1 MIKKN
6 SYKSKKKNFLLFC
19 FLFCIGLVLLVTT
32 KNFRVFIKS
41 EIESTQQ
48 HFVTYSG
55 FVRLFDAG
63 EITTNFKGIKSKD
76 ILPAIKQIFHVI
88 YDGFINDSNENLA
101 DISLF
106 IKFKNLNKIYSDRDK
121 ALANNVNFKSRY
133 VSCKISDGV
142 VIYKCKVKL
151 KGDMRSHWFS
161 KTRFSM
167 RVKIQ
172 DGYINGLKDF
182 SVHKALSRQFP
193 YDQIFHKINTEL
205 GGLSSSDQSFVNFR
219 VNEKNWGVMNIEPT
233 INKEFVEK
241 NNIKRTGV
249 FRISNQENW
258 KYRLDPKLENLTN
271 HHFISDP
278 TIILSQRGS
287 DKKIM
292 GDKNLREIYSF
303 IYQSINLKDSKI
315 FERSKMIDSLIL
327 ALSWGDLHTLYN
339 SNSYYTWNSYSH
351 KLEPILTD
359 QRSWKNISTRFPNGF
374 PSELPFEYSIL
385 FKDSPINKKEY
396 LQSLNKVD
404 RYINKND
411 LLSITNNYKTFYF
424 PNDRIF
430 EVSPVKQNVEY
441 LKKNYKKIIFLINN
455 LSKNRNFDKINL
467 EHELEDNE
475 IKSLKKFVK
484 VVHYTNGKVH
494 IFNLLSKPVFISE
507 INYKDEKVEVN
518 KFIQASRKNNINK
531 IEIFTNLKG
540 KRDKQIEVISS
551 INNIKKISK
560 NNFSLIDINTI
571 KNKKYFTKKNYCKK
585 NIENVCFIEGNNFFK
600 RSIIF
605 NQPVVIHKGSTLTL
619 TKNTHLYFKSSV
631 KMDGNKQLPISI
643 SGNGGSISIFN
654 NGNSESSINYVNFS
668 NLSTPSIPLMRYT
681 GSINGYGGKFE
692 IKNSNFEGGNA
703 EDQLN
708 IVNAKINLSNLNF
721 INAKSDALDCD
732 FCNGFVSNL
741 NFNNIAGDAIDLSGS
756 NLKISDIL
764 INLVGDKGI
773 SMGEASSVKLKNI
786 LIKNTSTG
794 VAVKDTSIVE
804 IEDIKMEDISND
816 AFMTYIKKP
825 FFKGDTSL
833 KVINLSKAVNI
844 KGSLCTRTKNTY
856 AEINGDICKI
866 SNLNVKALYQ
876 LGSMKK

>member
-6 SYKSKKKNFLLFC
+6 SYKSKNQKKLLFLFLLC
-19 FLFCIGLVLLVTT
+19 FGLFLLVTT
-32 KNFRVFIKS
+32 KNFKIFVKS
-41 EIESTQQ
+41 EIESSQQ

-55 FVRLFDAG
+55 FVRLFDTG

-76 ILPAIKQIFHVI
+76 ILPAIKQIFYVI
-88 YDGFINDSNENLA
+88 YDGFINDRNENLS
-101 DISLF
+101 DIALF
-106 IKFKNLNKIYSDRDK
+106 IKFKNLNKIYNDRDK
-121 ALANNVNFKSRY
+121 ALANNVNFKPKY

-142 VIYKCKVKL
+142 AIYKCKVKL

-182 SVHKALSRQFP
+182 SVHRALSRQFP
-193 YDQIFHKINTEL
+193 YDQIFHKINSEL

-219 VNEKNWGVMNIEPT
+219 VNDKNWGVMNIEPT

-258 KYRLDPKLENLTN
+258 KYGLNPKLEHLTN

-278 TIILSQRGS
+278 TIFLSQRGS

-303 IYQSINLKDSKI
+303 IYQSINSKNSKI
-315 FERSKMIDSLIL
+315 FERAKMIDSLIL

-339 SNSYYTWNSYSH
+339 RNSYYTWNSYSH

-359 QRSWKNISTRFPNGF
+359 QRTWKNISVLPNG
-374 PSELPFEYSIL
+374 LPFEYSIL
-385 FKDSPINKKEY
+385 FKDSPINNKEY
-396 LQSLNKVD
+396 LQSLNRVD

-411 LLSITNNYKTFYF
+411 PLSITNNYKTFYF

-430 EVSPVKQNVEY
+430 TISPVKKNIEY
-441 LKKNYKKIIFLINN
+441 LKKNYKKMIFLINN
-455 LSKNRNFDKINL
+455 LPKDGNFDSKNL
-467 EHELEDNE
+467 EHELKDND
-475 IKSLKKFVK
+475 IKSFKKFVK

-507 INYKDEKVEVN
+507 INYKDEKIQVN
-518 KFIQASRKNNINK
+518 KFIQASKKNNINK

-540 KRDKQIEVISS
+540 KRDKQIKVISS

-560 NNFSLIDINTI
+560 NNFSLIDIDTI
-571 KNKKYFTKKNYCKK
+571 TNKKYFTKKNYCKK
-585 NIENVCFIEGNNFFK
+585 NIENVCFIEGKKFFK
-600 RSIIF
+600 KSVIF
-605 NQPVVIHKGSTLTL
+605 NQPVVIHKGSKLTL
-619 TKNTHLYFKSSV
+619 TENSHLYFKSSV
-631 KMDGNKQLPISI
+631 KMDGNEQLPISI

-654 NGNSESSINYVNFS
+654 NSNSESSINYVNFS

-708 IVNAKINLSNLNF
+708 IVNAEINLSNLNF
-721 INAKSDALDCD
+721 INTKSDALDCD
-732 FCNGFVSNL
+732 FCNGLVSNL
-741 NFNNIAGDAIDLSGS
+741 KFDNITGDALDLSGS

-764 INLVGDKGI
+764 INLVGDKALSI
-773 SMGEASSVKLKNI
+773 GEASNVKFKNI

-794 VAVKDTSIVE
+794 VAVKDGSIVE
-804 IEDIKMEDISND
+804 IKNIEMEGILND

-825 FFKGDTSL
+825 FFKGNTSL
-833 KVINLSKAVNI
+833 KVINLNKTTNI
-844 KGSLCTRTKNTY
+844 NGNLCTSTKNTY
-856 AEINGDICKI
+856 AEINGDICKV
-866 SNLNVKALYQ
+866 SDLNVKALYQ
-876 LGSMKK
+876 SGSMKK